1 MAPESLLSTFDV
13 GNIPVEALLFQTGY
27 LTVDSAEFIP
37 GRMELS
43 LRYPNLEVQAGL
55 NDCLLGV
62 LCGGPSIPARHVRRL
77 YHLLRAGDIS
87 GLRALF
93 QSFYASIP
101 HHWYTGN
108 TISQYEGFYV
118 SVFYS
123 YFAALGLD
131 IRTEESTNHGRIDM
145 AVLGYVYLFEFNV
158 VEETPAGNALQQI
171 RDMGYADKYR
181 SLGRPI
187 HLVGVEFSKTE
198 RNIVGFAV
206 ETI

>member
-1 MAPESLLSTFDV
+1 MEQRQFTPDLGRIVAPESLLSTFDV

-131 IRTEESTNHGRIDM
+131 IRISVWE
-145 AVLGYVYLFEFNV
+145 
-158 VEETPAGNALQQI
+158 QI
-171 RDMGYADKYR
+171 
-181 SLGRPI
+181 SGRPRQ
-187 HLVGVEFSKTE
+187 ETE
-198 RNIVGFAV
+198 RQLDRLF
-206 ETI
+206 

>member
-1 MAPESLLSTFDV
+1 LFSNRQFRPYWFETGTPTFLIKLLMEQRQFTPDLGRIVAPESLLSTFDV

-131 IRTEESTNHGRIDM
+131 IRISVWE
-145 AVLGYVYLFEFNV
+145 
-158 VEETPAGNALQQI
+158 QI
-171 RDMGYADKYR
+171 
-181 SLGRPI
+181 SGRPRQ
-187 HLVGVEFSKTE
+187 ETE
-198 RNIVGFAV
+198 RQLDRLF
-206 ETI
+206 